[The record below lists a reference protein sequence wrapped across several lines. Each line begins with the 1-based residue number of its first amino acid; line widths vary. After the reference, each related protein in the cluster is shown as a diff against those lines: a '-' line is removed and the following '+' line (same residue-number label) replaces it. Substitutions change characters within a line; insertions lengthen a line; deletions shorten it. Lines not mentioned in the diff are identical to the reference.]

1 MRTYKIQNAKFYEGI
16 ESWAEFKLSD
26 GSVIVMDFGTDFFDK
41 ICQAAIGS
49 PEYQRKFKAYQDAEI
64 LYSGNKIR
72 EKDIPENPD
81 PFADFEIFEADMI
94 KYRNDILYR
103 KYVDIRHAR
112 RNRLEKSL
120 RDEHC

>member
-1 MRTYKIQNAKFYEGI
+1 M
-16 ESWAEFKLSD
+16 
-26 GSVIVMDFGTDFFDK
+26 IVMDFGTDFFDK

-64 LYSGNKIR
+64 LHSENKIH
-72 EKDIPENPD
+72 EKDIPENPNL
-81 PFADFEIFEADMI
+81 FTGFVIFEADMI